1 MMFDVLMC
9 GGFLVRPKPKS
20 VEVLFTSP
28 LRGLAL
34 GSTGNDG
41 DGR

>member
-1 MMFDVLMC
+1 MC
-9 GGFLVRPKPKS
+9 GGKDLNHGEPPLGRPKPKT

-34 GSTGNDG
+34 GSAG